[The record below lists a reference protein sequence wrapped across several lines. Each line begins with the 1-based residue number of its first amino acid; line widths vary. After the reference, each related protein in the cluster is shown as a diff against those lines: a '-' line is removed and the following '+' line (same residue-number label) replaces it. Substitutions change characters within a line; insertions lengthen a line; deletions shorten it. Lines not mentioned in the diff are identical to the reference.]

1 MDEININD
9 EKQKMSKSDMIFY
22 IDSMIKS
29 IDNLPQAAMMTPVTH
44 YDYYSLLLLISAL
57 FKEDWRDVN

>member
-1 MDEININD
+1 MDE
-9 EKQKMSKSDMIFY
+9 EKTKMTKQDI
-22 IDSMIKS
+22 IDYMDNMIKS

-44 YDYYSLLLLISAL
+44 YDFYSLLLLISAF